1 MKQVVFDVEHNEA
14 DALFYQ
20 WMCISMC
27 ARCTAQ
33 WQCKYYLLF
42 DVI

>member
-1 MKQVVFDVEHNEA
+1 MKHVVFATEHNEA
-14 DALFYQ
+14 DAVLYQ

-33 WQCKYYLLF
+33 
-42 DVI
+42 